1 MTDKIRQD
9 PARGVPPIP
18 QYAAQ
23 WQEAV
28 SRWRGKG
35 WTVTRGDFTTEVTD
49 ITRDGCPCRIGIGYY
64 DKRFYLLAAYDE
76 DTAFAR
82 SLRQDL
88 GGKTNYWTWWNYL
101 PDPYRDMPFGKFN
114 GTLLSDDR
122 FQQYVTVLVEH
133 IQGAALRHHRTFT
146 RISGVEL
153 PPGWTCCVLH
163 YDTAVCE
170 LKGSDGNW
178 LCRLE
183 AAPLSSDETA
193 ALDLALPRRAG
204 CIDVIKS
211 LLGQLGRLDLAAD
224 IDRSRCRVTVREIQA
239 CTDDAREAL
248 SAWMQMLSG
257 VMKE

>member
-1 MTDKIRQD
+1 MRHD
-9 PARGVPPIP
+9 AAGGVPPTP
-18 QYAAQ
+18 QYAGQ

-28 SRWRGKG
+28 SRWRGQG
-35 WTVTRGDFTTEVTD
+35 WTVTRGDFTTELTD
-49 ITRDGCPCRIGIGYY
+49 ITRIGSPCRIGIGYY
-64 DKRFYLLAAYDE
+64 DMRLYLLAAYDE
-76 DTAFAR
+76 DTVFAR

-122 FQQYVTVLVEH
+122 FQQYITVLVEH

-146 RISGVEL
+146 SISGVEL
-153 PPGWTCCVLH
+153 PPGWTCCVQH

-170 LKGSDGNW
+170 LEGNDGRW

-183 AAPLSSDETA
+183 AAPLSCDEPA
-193 ALDLALPRRAG
+193 ALDLVLPRRAG
-204 CIDVIKS
+204 CIDDMKS
-211 LLGQLGRLDLAAD
+211 LLGQLERQDLAAN
-224 IDRSRCRVTVREIQA
+224 IDRSRCRVTVKEIPA
-239 CTDDAREAL
+239 GADYAREAL

-257 VMKE
+257 VIKV